1 MHSESEQRLEQ
12 RTINSASLGDA
23 RLCVITPYYPT
34 VSETFIRGHVE
45 RLPAKTVLI
54 HGWPPAVG
62 DAPVL
67 SWPVRV
73 GYKLHKRL
81 ARNGSTGETT
91 AAYVTAFRRFRP
103 DVVLAEYGPTG
114 VDVMEACRRAN
125 LPLVVHFHGYDASRR
140 EVLETYAEA
149 YVELFRQ
156 AAGIVAVSREMQRR
170 LISLGAPAEKVHYNP
185 CGVDCREFV
194 GADPKNSSPTLLAV
208 GRFVEKK
215 GPKLTLQAFGR
226 ALSQAADAR
235 LRMIG
240 DGPLLDECRQL
251 IAELQIGHAV
261 ELLGAQPPSV
271 VQHEMRHAR
280 AFVQHSIE
288 ASDGDCEGTPVGILE
303 ASASG
308 LPVIATRHG
317 GIPDVVIDGETGLLS
332 DERDVSR
339 MSENILR
346 LLRDPQ
352 LASVLGTA
360 ARARIEAHFSQTQSD
375 QRLWSIINASRV
387 GRNGHRIADDDVDL
401 MKRLKRAA
409 LKSAKIAGISRLVRN
424 SRWRRQRLLILAYH
438 GISSLDEHEW
448 NYTQYMPPEVLRS
461 RFQQLRD
468 LRCAVLPLDEAVAR
482 LRTGDLPERAVA
494 ITFDDGFADF
504 HSQAFPLIREFDL
517 PATLYLTTFY
527 SQFNR
532 PVFDLMVAYLLWKGR
547 NATLDLEPLIGAAG
561 RFNLREAATRNA
573 ARLAILGFAQQQEFS
588 AEQKDTLVSE
598 LARALRVDYETL
610 LEKRILQNLTPV
622 EVREL
627 AANGIDV
634 QLHTHRHRTPQDR
647 GLFMRE
653 IEDNRTSIRSMT
665 GKQATHF
672 CYPSGVYHPMFF
684 PWMSEAG
691 IVSATTCEPGIA
703 SADSHLLLLPRIVD
717 SPALGPIE
725 FESWLTGVSA
735 ALPRRATAHGVHG

>member
-1 MHSESEQRLEQ
+1 MLMDTGSKHRSRP
-12 RTINSASLGDA
+12 AAA
-23 RLCVITPYYPT
+23 RLCVIAPYYPT

-45 RLPAKTVLI
+45 RLPAKTLLI

-67 SWPVRV
+67 SWPTRV
-73 GYKLHKRL
+73 GYKLHKRIS
-81 ARNGSTGETT
+81 RRSTGETT
-91 AAYVTAFRRFRP
+91 AAYLAAFRRFRP
-103 DVVLAEYGPTG
+103 DAVLAEYGPTG

-125 LPLVVHFHGYDASRR
+125 LPLIIHFHGYDASRR
-140 EVLETYAEA
+140 EVLETFAEA
-149 YVELFRQ
+149 YVALFQQ
-156 AAGIVAVSREMQRR
+156 AAAIVAVSREMQRR

-185 CGVDCREFV
+185 CGVDCCEFA
-194 GADPKNSSPTLLAV
+194 GADPKNSAPILLAV

-215 GPKLTLQAFGR
+215 GPQFTLQAFAR
-226 ALSQAADAR
+226 TLSHSPAAR

-240 DGPLLDECRQL
+240 YGPLLDECRNL

-261 ELLGAQPPSV
+261 ELLGAQPPAV
-271 VQHEMRHAR
+271 VQSEMRLAR

-303 ASASG
+303 AGASG
-308 LPVIATRHG
+308 LPVISTRHG
-317 GIPDVVIDGETGLLS
+317 GIPDVVIDGTTGLLS
-332 DERDVSR
+332 DERDVST
-339 MSENILR
+339 MAEQMLR
-346 LLRDPQ
+346 VINDAQ
-352 LASVLGTA
+352 LASDLGSA
-360 ARARIEAHFSQTQSD
+360 ARAHIETHFSQTQSD
-375 QRLWSIINASRV
+375 QKLWSIISALMTS
-387 GRNGHRIADDDVDL
+387 RNGHHIADDDVDF
-401 MKRLKRAA
+401 MKRCTRAT
-409 LKSAKIAGISRLVRN
+409 LKSAKIAGISRLVQN

-448 NYTQYMPPEVLRS
+448 NYTQYMPPGILRK

-468 LRCAVLPLDEAVAR
+468 SRCAVLPLDEAVAR

-504 HSQAFPLIREFDL
+504 SSQAFPLIREFDL

-547 NATLDLEPLIGAAG
+547 DTTLDLHSLIGVTG
-561 RFNLREAATRNA
+561 SFNLRNAAAQNA
-573 ARLAILGFAQQQEFS
+573 ARLAILGFAQQQKFS
-588 AEQKDTLVSE
+588 AEQKDALAGE
-598 LARALRVDYETL
+598 LARALDVDYESL
-610 LEKRILQNLTPV
+610 LEKRILHNLTPA
-622 EVREL
+622 EVHEL

-653 IEDNRTSIRSMT
+653 IEDNRASIQSMT
-665 GKQATHF
+665 GKSATHF
-672 CYPSGVYHPMFF
+672 CYPSGVYDPMFF

-691 IVSATTCEPGIA
+691 IVSATTCEPGFA
-703 SADSHLLLLPRIVD
+703 SPSSHPLLLPRIVD

-735 ALPRRATAHGVHG
+735 ALPRRAANHGGRR